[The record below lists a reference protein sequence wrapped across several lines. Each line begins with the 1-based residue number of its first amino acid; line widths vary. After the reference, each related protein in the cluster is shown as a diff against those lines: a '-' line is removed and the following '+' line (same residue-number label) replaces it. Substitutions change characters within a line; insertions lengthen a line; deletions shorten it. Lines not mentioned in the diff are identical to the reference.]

1 MSIEKAVY
9 DMLFNGLGYKTSMG
23 GTAPTSD
30 PALPKLTFEVTNVE
44 RADLSGQ
51 WQAELEVRVIANDVD
66 SALLAYVDLP
76 PTVVP
81 GTYAGIPIT
90 SAIHTGRVIEPPE
103 VGEGSER
110 GPTELVARWN
120 IIYTE

>member
-9 DMLFNGLGYKTSMG
+9 DMLFGIGYPTAMG
-23 GTAPTSD
+23 GTAPVGNTT
-30 PALPKLTFEVTNVE
+30 LPKFTFEVTNVE

-66 SALLAYVDLP
+66 SALFAYADLP

-81 GTYAGIPIT
+81 GTYAGIPIS